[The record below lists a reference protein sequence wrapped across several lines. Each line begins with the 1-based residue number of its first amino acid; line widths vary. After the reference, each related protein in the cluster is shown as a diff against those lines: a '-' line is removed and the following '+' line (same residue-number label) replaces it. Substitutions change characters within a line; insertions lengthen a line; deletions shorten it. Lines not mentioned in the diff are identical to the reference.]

1 MLKANP
7 NLVIKNT
14 SNTNLTTNNSPN
26 RWSDPPSYN
35 IRPSN
40 GIHDQVIPIEVEK
53 IDSRTPDILVSKPAS
68 GNTDFLLNGH
78 QPRKEQFNTIYSK
91 INNGF
96 NSDFKYSESIKQNN
110 RNHNKKFDLN
120 NHYDT
125 INEQQQKKYSI
136 DSVEPSSASF
146 LSVGSKISPHY
157 SVPKKIT
164 KLSDIEKKIS
174 GMTEGKYEPRAPTPL
189 PQDKYDS
196 FDADCYSH
204 IPSMVKSSSAGDF
217 KNYQPSTLNV
227 GASQSFLDNDYED
240 IKFQSSLTDFKVQ
253 TPSTRNGKEDVFLKD
268 FYPGIGNKI
277 FTMDNS

>member
-14 SNTNLTTNNSPN
+14 SNTNPTTNNSPI
-26 RWSDPPSYN
+26 RWSDPLSYN

-40 GIHDQVIPIEVEK
+40 RIHDQVIPIEVEK
-53 IDSRTPDILVSKPAS
+53 IEKDSRTPDNVVSRAPGS
-68 GNTDFLLNGH
+68 NSDFLLSGH

-91 INNGF
+91 INNGL
-96 NSDFKYSESIKQNN
+96 NSDFKYSESIRQNN
-110 RNHNKKFDLN
+110 RNQNEKFDLN

-136 DSVEPSSASF
+136 DSLAPSSASL

-164 KLSDIEKKIS
+164 KLSDIEKKIID
-174 GMTEGKYEPRAPTPL
+174 TERKYEPRAPTPL

-196 FDADCYSH
+196 FDADSYSH

-217 KNYQPSTLNV
+217 RNYQPSTLNL
-227 GASQSFLDNDYED
+227 GTSKSFLNNDYED
-240 IKFQSSLTDFKVQ
+240 IKFQSSLTDFKVE
-253 TPSTRNGKEDVFLKD
+253 TPSARNGKEDD
-268 FYPGIGNKI
+268 F
-277 FTMDNS
+277 